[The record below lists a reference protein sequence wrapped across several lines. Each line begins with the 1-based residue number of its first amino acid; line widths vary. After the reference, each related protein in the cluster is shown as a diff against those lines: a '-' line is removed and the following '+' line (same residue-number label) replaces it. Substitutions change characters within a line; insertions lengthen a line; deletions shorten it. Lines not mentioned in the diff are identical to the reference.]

1 MQHKDQNFSG
11 TAEVLDGNEYV
22 NCKFTNCALT
32 YRGGG
37 LPTISGC
44 SFEDCRWQL
53 EDASERTLVFLRA
66 IYHGRFDARRD
77 SHAPASLIRRQCR
90 PERLTGAMHVPL
102 GSGARRA
109 LQ

>member
-66 IYHGRFDARRD
+66 IYHGMGPGGKQLVD
-77 SHAPASLIRRQCR
+77 STLEGIRTPPQ
-90 PERLTGAMHVPL
+90 A
-102 GSGARRA
+102 
-109 LQ
+109 